1 MPTTATMIA
10 AGARGN
16 TPASAAR
23 NNGSRTRFNLRR
35 DGVEEC
41 AEHISA
47 AIRATR
53 GLHGVYV
60 DDRMDLRV
68 ISTTSTRQRPRSD
81 TELVGTY
88 RRGALVEHIEDD
100 LAVGYHSLTEAA
112 AKRFVNHG
120 ALDGSEYFIGKSVDV
135 LNAALRGEELN
146 AA

>member
-1 MPTTATMIA
+1 MTTTATMVA
-10 AGARGN
+10 AGARCN
-16 TPASAAR
+16 TRAGATR

-68 ISTTSTRQRPRSD
+68 ISATSTRQRPRSD

-88 RRGALVEHIEDD
+88 RRGAMVEHIEDD
-100 LAVGYHSLTEAA
+100 LIAFQRERT
-112 AKRFVNHG
+112 
-120 ALDGSEYFIGKSVDV
+120 
-135 LNAALRGEELN
+135 GERR
-146 AA
+146 

>member
-1 MPTTATMIA
+1 MPTTAPMVA

-16 TPASAAR
+16 TPASAAS

-41 AEHISA
+41 AAHISA

-88 RRGALVEHIEDD
+88 RRGAMVEHIEDD
-100 LAVGYHSLTEAA
+100 LIAFQRERTGQRS
-112 AKRFVNHG
+112 
-120 ALDGSEYFIGKSVDV
+120 
-135 LNAALRGEELN
+135 
-146 AA
+146 

>member
-1 MPTTATMIA
+1 MPTTAPMVA

-16 TPASAAR
+16 THA
-23 NNGSRTRFNLRR
+23 
-35 DGVEEC
+35 
-41 AEHISA
+41 SA

-100 LAVGYHSLTEAA
+100 LIAFQRERTGQRS
-112 AKRFVNHG
+112 
-120 ALDGSEYFIGKSVDV
+120 
-135 LNAALRGEELN
+135 
-146 AA
+146 